1 LFPLFATGVN
11 HIGGKFTSGVID
23 TSGLTPAANFVDK
36 KSRDTVHV
44 TNYPCSGAATGC
56 AASPQELE
64 QVRAALPPALPVLVG
79 SGVTAANLAS
89 FAPATALIVG
99 THFKQG
105 DHWANPLDQEKIRQ
119 LIELSQQFKRV
130 S

>member
-1 LFPLFATGVN
+1 LICAEAILHSTYLSC
-11 HIGGKFTSGVID
+11 T
-23 TSGLTPAANFVDK
+23 
-36 KSRDTVHV
+36 
-44 TNYPCSGAATGC
+44 GAATGC

-105 DHWANPLDQEKIRQ
+105 DHWANPLDQEKICH
-119 LIELSQQFKRV
+119 LMELSQQFKRV

>member
-1 LFPLFATGVN
+1 
-11 HIGGKFTSGVID
+11 
-23 TSGLTPAANFVDK
+23 
-36 KSRDTVHV
+36 
-44 TNYPCSGAATGC
+44 
-56 AASPQELE
+56 
-64 QVRAALPPALPVLVG
+64 VRAALPPALPVLVG

-89 FAPATALIVG
+89 FAPATGLIIG